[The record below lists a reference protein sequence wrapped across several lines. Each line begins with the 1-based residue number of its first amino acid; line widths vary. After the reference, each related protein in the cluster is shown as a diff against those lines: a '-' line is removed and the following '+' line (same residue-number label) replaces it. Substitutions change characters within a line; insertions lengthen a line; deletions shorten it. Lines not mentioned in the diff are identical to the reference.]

1 MSDKTYDTLKLISM
15 VIGYLATFILTLSDI
30 WGFEMGNE
38 LAASVSAAAV
48 LLGSILT
55 AANQRFFETHGIV
68 EIDDQD
74 DDGGDVED
82 E

>member
-1 MSDKTYDTLKLISM
+1 MSNKTYDILKLVSM

-30 WGFEMGNE
+30 WGFAYGTE

-55 AANQRFFETHGIV
+55 AASQKYFESHDVV
-68 EIDDQD
+68 EKPDEED
-74 DDGGDVED
+74 GDVNG
-82 E
+82 